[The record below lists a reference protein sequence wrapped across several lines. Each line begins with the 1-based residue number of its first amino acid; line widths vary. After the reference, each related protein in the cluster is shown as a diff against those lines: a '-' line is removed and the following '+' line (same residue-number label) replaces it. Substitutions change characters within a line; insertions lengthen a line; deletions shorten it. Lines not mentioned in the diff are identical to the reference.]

1 MPATGEYYRSDSVFR
16 QIGNVARRLRSSVFR
31 FPPNRRKSS
40 RLSLQHPAESAAHRL
55 RCYDFVCAAAFFAC
69 LPNVTDHTQMDL
81 IDVPQFVR
89 NADRFREVVS
99 VLAKHGLA
107 DWLSNIPIPWLNRI
121 RGHHDDDE
129 LTTEQRIRVAMT
141 ELGTTFIKL
150 GQVLSTRPDLV
161 GNPLANELA
170 QLRAN
175 TPADE
180 ANVVVAMIES
190 ELGATIDTLFAEFE
204 PAAMASA
211 SIGQVHRATL
221 HDGELVVVKVQHAG
235 IERRIVNDLEIMTKL
250 AEIAEQQST
259 RLRQYRPVHT
269 MREFQRTL
277 MKELNFDRELRNMEQ
292 FRRNF
297 ANDPTIRIAKAYP
310 NLSSRRVLTMERFEG
325 ISLSDQSKLEASG
338 IDLDEIARRGA
349 SVFVEMIF
357 RDGFY
362 HADPHPGN
370 LMLLANQAAENAE
383 PVEIG
388 ILDCGMVGRIDNELR
403 EHLELGLIAAV
414 GQDAAKI
421 TDVVASVGE
430 IPIGFDEP
438 ALMSSIQELIDE
450 YAHQSLGEFDLSG
463 FLHEIVEIIREHRIY
478 LPAKVAMLLKVL
490 VMLEGTAHQLSPSFC
505 LAELIEPYGK
515 RAMLRRFSPKKVYAR
530 LKSNVDDWERLI
542 SVLPKDAADILHNFK
557 RGKFD
562 VHLQHRRLEPIV
574 NRLVLGILTA
584 ALFMGSA
591 SLCSSLVPPLLLG
604 ISVPGF
610 IGCAVAVVMGYGI
623 TRSIRRSHRV
633 GEDD

>member
-1 MPATGEYYRSDSVFR
+1 MPAEGEYCRSEFR
-16 QIGNVARRLRSSVFR
+16 NSQDLRRLPRLDPVYES
-31 FPPNRRKSS
+31 PP
-40 RLSLQHPAESAAHRL
+40 AARRL
-55 RCYDFVCAAAFFAC
+55 RCYDCILADAPFVIFK
-69 LPNVTDHTQMDL
+69 NVTEHTHMDL
-81 IDVPQFVR
+81 IDVPQLVR
-89 NADRFREVVS
+89 NADRFREVVA

-121 RGHHDDDE
+121 RGHCEDEE

-161 GNPLANELA
+161 GKPLADELA

-221 HDGELVVVKVQHAG
+221 HEGQSVVVKVQHAG
-235 IERRIVNDLEIMTKL
+235 IEQRIVNDLEIMTKL

-277 MKELNFDRELRNMEQ
+277 MKELNFDRELRNMER

-297 ANDPTIRIAKAYP
+297 ADEPGIRFAKAYP
-310 NLSSRRVLTMERFEG
+310 HLSSRRVLTMERFEG
-325 ISLSDQSKLEASG
+325 ISLSEKSQLEASG
-338 IDLDEIARRGA
+338 IDLDAVARRGA
-349 SVFVEMIF
+349 SLFVEMIF

-370 LMLLANQAAENAE
+370 LMVLANPLPAA
-383 PVEIG
+383 PGSDGVLSSHGSVELG

-403 EHLELGLIAAV
+403 NHLELGLIAAV

-421 TDVVASVGE
+421 TEVVASVGE
-430 IPIGFDEP
+430 VPIGFDEP
-438 ALMSSIQELIDE
+438 ELMSAIQELIDE
-450 YAHQSLGEFDLSG
+450 YAYQSLGEFDLSG
-463 FLHEIVEIIREHRIY
+463 CLHEIVEIIREHRIY

-490 VMLEGTAHQLSPSFC
+490 VMLEGTAHQLSPTFC

-515 RAMLRRFSPKKVYAR
+515 KAMLRRFSPKKVYAR
-530 LKSNVDDWERLI
+530 IKSNVDDWEHLM

-610 IGCAVAVVMGYGI
+610 IGCAAAVMMGYGI

>member
-1 MPATGEYYRSDSVFR
+1 
-16 QIGNVARRLRSSVFR
+16 
-31 FPPNRRKSS
+31 
-40 RLSLQHPAESAAHRL
+40 
-55 RCYDFVCAAAFFAC
+55 
-69 LPNVTDHTQMDL
+69 MDL

-89 NADRFREVVS
+89 NADRFREVVA

-107 DWLSNIPIPWLNRI
+107 DWLSNIPIPWLHRF
-121 RGHHDDDE
+121 RGHSDDTE
-129 LTTEQRIRVAMT
+129 LTTEQRIRVALT

-161 GNPLANELA
+161 GERLADELA

-180 ANVVVAMIES
+180 ANIIVAMIES
-190 ELGATIDTLFAEFE
+190 ELGDSINHLFAEFE
-204 PAAMASA
+204 PTAMASA
-211 SIGQVHRATL
+211 SIGQVHGATL
-221 HDGELVVVKVQHAG
+221 HDGQSVVVKVQHPG

-250 AEIAEQQST
+250 AEIAEQQSA

-277 MKELNFDRELRNMEQ
+277 MKELNFDRELRNMEL

-325 ISLSDQSKLEASG
+325 ISLSEKTRLEASG
-338 IDLDEIARRGA
+338 IDLDEMARRGA

-370 LMLLANQAAENAE
+370 LMLLANQTAGNAE

-421 TDVVASVGE
+421 TEVVASVGE
-430 IPIGFDEP
+430 VPIGFDEP
-438 ALMSSIQELIDE
+438 QLMSAIQELLDE

-490 VMLEGTAHQLSPSFC
+490 VMLEGTAHQLSPTFC

-515 RAMLRRFSPKKVYAR
+515 KAMLRRYSPKKVYAR
-530 LKSNVDDWERLI
+530 IKSNVDDWEHFI

-591 SLCSSLVPPLLLG
+591 SLCSSLVPPLLFG
-604 ISVPGF
+604 ISVPGL

-623 TRSIRRSHRV
+623 TRSIRRSHRI